1 MISEKQ
7 LIPDYIDL
15 HRETDKFFKLQFDKK
30 SSLPIT
36 IINDKK
42 FKTRNQFKHNY
53 ATFINKNIEDGINI
67 EKMEL

>member
-42 FKTRNQFKHNY
+42 FKTRN
-53 ATFINKNIEDGINI
+53 
-67 EKMEL
+67 